1 MASQFVSA
9 GAAAGEVAR
18 RQVAGSPSP
27 EASLRLPAWDV
38 DSLNALQPQDLGRV
52 IENGPIVEVA
62 RWTILSDCAKSVSSR
77 SPYTSGH
84 FARRGGLTKW
94 GAGPVRHSRSP
105 EGSRY

>member
-1 MASQFVSA
+1 M
-9 GAAAGEVAR
+9 
-18 RQVAGSPSP
+18 
-27 EASLRLPAWDV
+27 
-38 DSLNALQPQDLGRV
+38 

-62 RWTILSDCAKSVSSR
+62 QWTILSDCAKSVSSR

-105 EGSRY
+105 EIRQGGVAPDQRLPRWATHSCSAPPTGAIRSKSAS